1 MAQQEGERESGP
13 VEVPL
18 ERGLKRKQASMFT
31 KVGSPNASVVR
42 I

>member
-1 MAQQEGERESGP
+1 MAQEEGDREIGL

-31 KVGSPNASVVR
+31 KVGSPSASVVR
-42 I
+42 V